1 MYLLTTLAAATFAAL
16 SQGVESSPIIVAIL
30 ALLALPGATSAAT
43 SVVRA
48 ISDAFGVNPRV
59 VVYLVSLAVTGLLLV
74 TGAVDLPAWAGDPVA
89 FVGAWIAWAGAN
101 AGLAKTIYEI
111 LHPKL
116 APEPAPIP

>member
-1 MYLLTTLAAATFAAL
+1 MIATILAATLLAAL

-48 ISDAFGVNPRV
+48 VSDALGVNPRV
-59 VVYLVSLAVTGLLLV
+59 VVYLVSLGVTGLLLL

-89 FVGAWIAWAGAN
+89 FVGAWIAWASAN

-116 APEPAPIP
+116 APEGEPV